1 MAVYNTRSRERE
13 VVHERQEEWEDVIEE
28 DEDAKTYNFR
38 RRNTASP
45 SNSIKNTTPRKRR
58 PGTKTIFVAASPRK
72 AYPSPRPR
80 PQPPE
85 HDSFFTQEE
94 VEVAVKQGVRST
106 AFYSFDVVS
115 TSISWLKKPLSIF
128 LVLWLIAMILNSLS
142 ATFKAAFAPLCII
155 PGISRS
161 PLCQFSLQPLPS
173 SDPPQESPRA
183 QHADF
188 PQMVNIQSQTFEQ
201 LLDDSVGSSG
211 LALEIKKAQMATSDL
226 VTLVKVSHLT
236 SRDLLANALSEFVED
251 AKRTGRG
258 LQKLSSKV
266 GGAVDGI
273 LAVNDY
279 ALHSIEAAASG
290 RSSKSSIISYIFPFT
305 HNTPTTASQTEIIT
319 ESFEKALSVLSSNL
333 ARLILE
339 AEGSLH
345 NLDKLEL
352 QLQTIHEIAAR
363 EDASLLHSRDEL
375 LAALWT
381 QLGGNRAQMRGFDA
395 HLGLLKDVGTYRS
408 RALAHV
414 AAALQ
419 TLQALSTDMEELR
432 ERVAKPELAGGEI
445 PLEVHVKSIRSG
457 VERLTKGRER
467 AQKREQEAYER
478 ILGPEV
484 Q

>member
-1 MAVYNTRSRERE
+1 MAVYSNNTRSHE
-13 VVHERQEEWEDVIEE
+13 VEQKNSEEWEDVIED
-28 DEDAKTYNFR
+28 DEDTTYNFR
-38 RRNTASP
+38 RRNTGGP
-45 SNSIKNTTPRKRR
+45 SNSVQNATPRKRR
-58 PGTKTIFVAASPRK
+58 PGMKTIFVATSPRK
-72 AYPSPRPR
+72 TYPSPRPR
-80 PQPPE
+80 PQFSE
-85 HDSFFTQEE
+85 HESFFTQEE

-106 AFYSFDVVS
+106 AFYSFDVLS
-115 TSISWLKKPLSIF
+115 TSISWLKKPLSTFI
-128 LVLWLIAMILNSLS
+128 VLWLIAMILNSLS

-161 PLCQFSLQPLPS
+161 PLCQFPQPLPPS
-173 SDPPQESPRA
+173 VLPQESPRA

-188 PQMVNIQSQTFEQ
+188 PQLVTVQSQTFEH

-211 LALEIKKAQMATSDL
+211 LALEIKRAQMATSDL

-236 SRDLLANALSEFVED
+236 SRDILANALSVFVED

-279 ALHSIEAAASG
+279 ALHSIEAAAS
-290 RSSKSSIISYIFPFT
+290 RDNSENSLISYIFPFSFSRKR
-305 HNTPTTASQTEIIT
+305 TTSTEVMT
-319 ESFEKALSVLSSNL
+319 ESFEKALSVLSTNL
-333 ARLILE
+333 ARLIIE
-339 AEGSLH
+339 AEVSLN

-352 QLQTIHEIAAR
+352 QLQTIHEIVAR
-363 EDASLLHSRDEL
+363 EDASLLTKREEL
-375 LAALWT
+375 LAELWT
-381 QLGGNRAQMRGFDA
+381 LLGGNRDKMRGFDA
-395 HLGLLKDVGTYRS
+395 HLGLLKDVGTYRT

-419 TLQALSTDMEELR
+419 TLQALSTDMEDLR
-432 ERVAKPELAGGEI
+432 ERAAKPELAGGEI

-457 VERLTKGRER
+457 LERLAKGRER

-478 ILGPEV
+478 ILGPA
-484 Q
+484 